1 MATESEYF
9 TYDVVQMETNVPKVL
24 ETANNV
30 DTIIRFRLFKIMGI
44 SLIEAPTPVIYDDPK
59 FVINSEIL
67 VLFSDVKRLSERCEY
82 TKIVAEKPSSIQ
94 KIVRQI
100 LLNFF
105 FQVVEVAV
113 PGWLLMCIYF
123 M

>member
-44 SLIEAPTPVIYDDPK
+44 SWIEAPTPVIYDDPK

-67 VLFSDVKRLSERCEY
+67 VLLSDVKRLSERREY
-82 TKIVAEKPSSIQ
+82 TKIVAEKPSSFGKAEDSQADI
-94 KIVRQI
+94 IE
-100 LLNFF
+100 FF
-105 FQVVEVAV
+105 FSG
-113 PGWLLMCIYF
+113 GWSGSTRGVY
-123 M
+123 